1 MPNLIEYFGNAT
13 TSVVRQG
20 KYRISMKSGKPVIE
34 VVIETSDDMRIY
46 PASSSHPRL
55 VSMVNAVK
63 QAAGYGSG
71 GQFYINEY
79 QQVIVPATDSLGDGY
94 VRYYYAGDYDGEIE
108 LCLDGDKFSG
118 KPLRSDGSLMQPGES
133 WEGRPRPGIGYKL
146 KAGAQDIEFSVQISQ
161 GREKIYRLSKVAG
174 VLAAKKVA
182 ALVAQ
187 VKGIKG
193 GKFYINEYR
202 AMFCPLNEGDL
213 TDWKYVG
220 TLDVK
225 DPWFPRWEPAELI
238 NTTPS
243 INPSEHITQ
252 LSEKRGFSVI
262 PNKITGSKK
271 SIESS
276 NSNIRENDSSF
287 RIEDYLT

>member
-13 TSVVRQG
+13 TSLVRQG

-79 QQVIVPATDSLGDGY
+79 QQVLVPATDSLGDGY

-146 KAGAQDIEFSVQISQ
+146 KAGAQDVEFLVQISQ
-161 GREKIYRLSKVAG
+161 GREKIYRLSKHVG
-174 VLAAKKVA
+174 PAAARRTSAYIAK
-182 ALVAQ
+182 
-187 VKGIKG
+187 VKGTAG
-193 GKFYINEYR
+193 GKFFINEHR
-202 AMFCPLNEGDL
+202 AMFCPVKENDFSRWLYIGLLSNDL
-213 TDWKYVG
+213 E
-220 TLDVK
+220 
-225 DPWFPRWEPAELI
+225 WFPKWTPDEQPVKPSSTQAVPTKNSPRPFTAPKPDPLHQEPSRLDQTDDDFLQI
-238 NTTPS
+238 
-243 INPSEHITQ
+243 
-252 LSEKRGFSVI
+252 
-262 PNKITGSKK
+262 
-271 SIESS
+271 
-276 NSNIRENDSSF
+276 
-287 RIEDYLT
+287 

>member
-79 QQVIVPATDSLGDGY
+79 QQVIVPATDSL
-94 VRYYYAGDYDGEIE
+94 
-108 LCLDGDKFSG
+108 G